1 MGAYK
6 KLNKQDVYTTTY
18 TAHKSW
24 VIDSGYSGDP
34 EDISTTTLE
43 GEFTDYGIT
52 RIVAT
57 GSYSSSLTH
66 LYYPSKSEDIIAPH
80 SYDYY
85 YPTTLHNPQLRNF
98 GKDAV
103 VLSIPRDIYGT
114 NIHPS
119 SFKVEVIRLQRYGY
133 VVEGYVEPNYIRKQ
147 PITYNYVEEDRA
159 EGLYVDPDYL
169 INPLVNPLKHIVDD
183 GEGGLYLSGSSPRQ
197 YLGDIIY
204 SHGLVIL
211 TTALEDPTL
220 EGTNFRTNAPKDLYI
235 NSMQFKSSVP
245 IYTHTYHCKIKE
257 SEFNSTHN
265 RSAQTSSL
273 TTVYDNEGNIHST
286 ASRQFSGQLNNQI
299 TGSSFQPYITTV
311 GLYNDAN
318 ELIAIAK
325 MGQPIPKSAN
335 TEMVIVVKIDT

>member
-18 TAHKSW
+18 TAHKPWAIGSE
-24 VIDSGYSGDP
+24 YSG
-34 EDISTTTLE
+34 STLE
-43 GEFTDYGIT
+43 ITSSALQPEFSSYGIT
-52 RIVAT
+52 RITAT

-66 LYYPSKSEDIIAPH
+66 LYYPSKSEDTIVSH

-85 YPTTLHNPQLRNF
+85 YQTTLYNSESRNF
-98 GKDAV
+98 NNDSV
-103 VLSIPRDIYGT
+103 VISIPRDLYGT

-119 SFKVEVIRLQRYGY
+119 SLRVGVLRLHTQY
-133 VVEGYVEPNYIRKQ
+133 VDEYYVNPNYILD
-147 PITYNYVEEDRA
+147 PVVDVE
-159 EGLYVDPDYL
+159 Y
-169 INPLVNPLKHIVDD
+169 IVDD
-183 GEGGLYLSGSSPRQ
+183 GEGGVYLEGTSPKQ

-211 TTALEDPTL
+211 TRTL
-220 EGTNFRTNAPKDLYI
+220 PRTTLPETTLKNLYI
-235 NSMQFKSSVP
+235 DTMQFKSSLP
-245 IYTHTYHCKIKE
+245 IYTHTYQCKIRE
-257 SEFNSTHN
+257 SEFNSTYN
-265 RSAQTSSL
+265 KSAQTSSL
-273 TTVYDNEGNIHST
+273 TTVYDNEGGLYST
-286 ASRQFSGQLNNQI
+286 ASRQFNGQLKNQV
-299 TGSSFQPYITTV
+299 TGSVFQPYITTV